1 MEINSHQKRKL
12 VITGSFF
19 HLYMPFGKLHET
31 VQNCTLIDLE
41 TDIIM
46 MKEIYHMIQ
55 ICNWNERNDQH
66 HFLIGKSINQFWKS
80 NLYENMRD

>member
-31 VQNCTLIDLE
+31 VQNCTLIDLK

-46 MKEIYHMIQ
+46 MKKIYQ
-55 ICNWNERNDQH
+55 VVQ
-66 HFLIGKSINQFWKS
+66 
-80 NLYENMRD
+80 NL

>member
-46 MKEIYHMIQ
+46 MKKNIPGGTKSV
-55 ICNWNERNDQH
+55 
-66 HFLIGKSINQFWKS
+66 IGREQ
-80 NLYENMRD
+80 